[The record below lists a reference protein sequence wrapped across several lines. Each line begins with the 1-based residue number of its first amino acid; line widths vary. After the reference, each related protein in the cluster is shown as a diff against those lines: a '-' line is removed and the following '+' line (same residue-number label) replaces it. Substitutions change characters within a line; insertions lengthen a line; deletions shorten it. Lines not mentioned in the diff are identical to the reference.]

1 MNTPKPIWVP
11 EDLKAAFE
19 GSVVQ
24 AYTNPEI
31 YHPIYTPLPWV
42 IALYGRPG
50 MEKLEVVRKL
60 CATHGL
66 LPSLTEVDVKIGCVT
81 DVLNTIYCVMEASKS
96 ILEKQTTTPTI
107 QHIIV
112 INHADVLAY
121 EPDSEKTLLACLDFK
136 KKCEESGVIL
146 IGLFDRLP
154 GESHGQTSNWVRE
167 AHNKF
172 FSQFETNL
180 YIECPNEEFRKS
192 LFKYYI
198 EDFTQHYNKTHE
210 IPLLMSIS
218 DQDYDRFAL
227 ISTFA
232 TPENIL
238 VFLKKVFSKIIL
250 TPIEDCCLSADYIEE
265 FTNNRFGA
273 PHICE
278 YDTCDANNAFSTGCG
293 KGPVLKKKKPIISKP
308 EDVSNIT
315 GFNEENADLK
325 RVLEKLEEKDGEKE
339 EAEKKVIKKRKT
351 KAKAK
356 SKKINE

>member
-1 MNTPKPIWVP
+1 MDNPKPIWIP
-11 EDLKAAFE
+11 EDLNQAFQ

-24 AYTNPEI
+24 AYTKSEI

-66 LPSLTEVDVKIGCVT
+66 LPCLTEVDVKIGCVT
-81 DVLNTIYCVMEASKS
+81 DALNTICCVMEASKS
-96 ILEKQTTTPTI
+96 ILEGQTTTPTI

-112 INHADVLAY
+112 VNHADVLAY

-146 IGLFDRLP
+146 MGLFDRLP

-210 IPLLMSIS
+210 TPLQTSFS
-218 DQDYDRFAL
+218 DQDYDRLAL

-238 VFLKKVFSKIIL
+238 FFLKKVFSKIIL
-250 TPIEDCCLSADYIEE
+250 SLNNNVGDFCLDVEYIEG

-293 KGPVLKKKKPIISKP
+293 KGPVLKKKKPIISK
-308 EDVSNIT
+308 EEAQSKIT

-325 RVLEKLEEKDGEKE
+325 RVMENLGEKDEGEKQVT
-339 EAEKKVIKKRKT
+339 KKKRKI
-351 KAKAK
+351 K
-356 SKKINE
+356 SRK